1 MVGGWF
7 SSATHDWRRDSK
19 SNICIQSL
27 NLNVAPAVPTPGGRE
42 STAILGWLK
51 SLLSRPGECLWLSLE
66 GSSQGW
72 WEAGRGWWG
81 CGSGDT
87 AMGAGGGGGW
97 ALGTADI
104 CIPLSSVTALERW
117 GGGTGAKRSRG
128 FGRTVAEVQESKM
141 ECYKIFT
148 SLVAAWPLR
157 TGTEILKIKNAM
169 SDSKWRTTDK
179 KRGKEGG
186 VNTLGSLM
194 HFGFL
199 CKIWGF
205 SLFVCFRLIL
215 QKTLKFYFCVSLKIF
230 CHTKFWCFQQCMCLL
245 LLGFLGFLF
254 FKKCAQ
260 CK

>member
-72 WEAGRGWWG
+72 REAGRGWWG

-169 SDSKWRTTDK
+169 SDSKWRTTEK
-179 KRGKEGG
+179 KRKRRRSKH
-186 VNTLGSLM
+186 TLGSLM

-199 CKIWGF
+199 CKIWGGF
-205 SLFVCFRLIL
+205 FVCFFSIDTAENTEIL
-215 QKTLKFYFCVSLKIF
+215 FLSQSGKILS
-230 CHTKFWCFQQCMCLL
+230 H
-245 LLGFLGFLF
+245 
-254 FKKCAQ
+254 
-260 CK
+260 